1 MLFSKDSSL
10 FSLLFLTQN
19 IFLLYWQQ
27 NSGSFFISNFN
38 FFIEINSFNLII
50 ILRILF
56 LLFPVTFKICKLQ
69 LNDILDLHYPHML
82 LGIRWKAKVG
92 GFVSLLILFL
102 AHKFQ
107 IAWRKFR
114 FGFYIFRMAFSYVF
128 PPLHRV
134 FMQMHEKCHD
144 YRVFVFF
151 LTRSCSAS
159 MLDVVCLHMSDPA
172 LTSWVVS
179 THKLLHIRAYVWV
192 LHVRRVCGLI
202 IEMVPQGDVSPT
214 SQTLSFIL
222 VVSGTLPTPPHS
234 FSMLPVFIYFIC
246 EICIFIC

>member
-1 MLFSKDSSL
+1 
-10 FSLLFLTQN
+10 
-19 IFLLYWQQ
+19 
-27 NSGSFFISNFN
+27 
-38 FFIEINSFNLII
+38 
-50 ILRILF
+50 
-56 LLFPVTFKICKLQ
+56 
-69 LNDILDLHYPHML
+69 ML

-107 IAWRKFR
+107 IARRKFR
-114 FGFYIFRMAFSYVF
+114 FGFYIFRMAFSYV
-128 PPLHRV
+128 PPLSRL

-159 MLDVVCLHMSDPA
+159 MLDVVCLDMSDPA

-179 THKLLHIRAYVWV
+179 THKLLHILAYVWV

-222 VVSGTLPTPPHS
+222 VDSGALPLPSPSLSLS
-234 FSMLPVFIYFIC
+234 FHVACLYLFYMWNLYIHMLKYLPGAWIEQLECLQIEKIVVKVKGKKNENC
-246 EICIFIC
+246 AVTCRM

>member
-1 MLFSKDSSL
+1 
-10 FSLLFLTQN
+10 
-19 IFLLYWQQ
+19 
-27 NSGSFFISNFN
+27 
-38 FFIEINSFNLII
+38 
-50 ILRILF
+50 
-56 LLFPVTFKICKLQ
+56 
-69 LNDILDLHYPHML
+69 ML

-107 IAWRKFR
+107 IARRKFR
-114 FGFYIFRMAFSYVF
+114 FGFYIFQMAFSYVPSF
-128 PPLHRV
+128 LSCL

-159 MLDVVCLHMSDPA
+159 MLDVVYLDMSDPA

-179 THKLLHIRAYVWV
+179 THKLLHILAYVWV

-222 VVSGTLPTPPHS
+222 VVSGALP
-234 FSMLPVFIYFIC
+234 LPSPLSLALFPCCLSLFILYVKFVYSYVKVFARHMNRAVGMFTNREDCC
-246 EICIFIC
+246 ESKRKEKRRYL